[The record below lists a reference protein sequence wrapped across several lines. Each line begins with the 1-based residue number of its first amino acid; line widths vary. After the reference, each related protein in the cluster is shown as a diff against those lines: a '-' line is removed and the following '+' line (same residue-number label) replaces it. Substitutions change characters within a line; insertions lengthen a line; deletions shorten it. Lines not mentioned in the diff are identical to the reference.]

1 MGIPENDIII
11 ENKSRNTHENAFYT
25 GQLFEKNGFSK
36 SNNLLITSSMHMR
49 RAQACFENK
58 ASHVPLLQ
66 QTTMPFI
73 QNPFLLLNSFQ
84 IKMLL

>member
-25 GQLFEKNGFSK
+25 AQLFEKNGFSK

-49 RAQACFENK
+49 RAQACF
-58 ASHVPLLQ
+58 
-66 QTTMPFI
+66 
-73 QNPFLLLNSFQ
+73 
-84 IKMLL
+84 